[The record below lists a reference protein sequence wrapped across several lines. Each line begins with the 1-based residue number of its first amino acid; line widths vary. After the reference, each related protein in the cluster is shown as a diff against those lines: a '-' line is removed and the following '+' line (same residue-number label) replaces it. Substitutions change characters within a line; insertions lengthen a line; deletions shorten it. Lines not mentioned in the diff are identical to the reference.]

1 MCTDEWKT
9 ESERKAAADEAER
22 ALQAIETAIAQQTA
36 TPTDGRKPLPSHD
49 VIAPAEPEILGSD
62 DAVLARV
69 LVEHLKT
76 GKPLTAK
83 SLQDAA
89 GVAYGGTLAEGKF
102 DRKDMYDA
110 LELAINMMIKDDWR
124 LQIPGYRTNN
134 GDPMKVIHRLDELVS
149 RLPRAAV
156 RPVVAH
162 PAPTE
167 FLRNGRFA
175 ARRGADRPTARGMIL
190 LVCQNHSSF
199 AP

>member
-49 VIAPAEPEILGSD
+49 VIAPTEPEILGSD

-124 LQIPGYRTNN
+124 LQIPGY
-134 GDPMKVIHRLDELVS
+134 
-149 RLPRAAV
+149 
-156 RPVVAH
+156 
-162 PAPTE
+162 
-167 FLRNGRFA
+167 
-175 ARRGADRPTARGMIL
+175 
-190 LVCQNHSSF
+190 
-199 AP
+199 